1 MSVNSEEV
9 FERGRHLPGRQG
21 KGENSKPGALP
32 EQITSLNVL
41 GIEQR
46 CSVEISETLD
56 FPEATLKKS
65 KRNSEIN
72 FDTVFYVDMCL
83 K

>member
-9 FERGRHLPGRQG
+9 FERGRHFPGKQG
-21 KGENSKPGALP
+21 KGENSKPGELP

-46 CSVEISETLD
+46 CSIEISETLN
-56 FPEATLKKS
+56 FLEAT
-65 KRNSEIN
+65 
-72 FDTVFYVDMCL
+72 F
-83 K
+83 